1 MLDYILT
8 ITGLHGMLARRDEEG
23 ASAVEYGLLVAGIAA
38 LIVAVVFLFGGMIE
52 GVFTDTCS
60 TIQAD
65 GGTGTGTCAP

>member
-1 MLDYILT
+1 MLEIFCKISAFKAT
-8 ITGLHGMLARRDEEG
+8 RRNEEG

-65 GGTGTGTCAP
+65 GAAGTGTCAP